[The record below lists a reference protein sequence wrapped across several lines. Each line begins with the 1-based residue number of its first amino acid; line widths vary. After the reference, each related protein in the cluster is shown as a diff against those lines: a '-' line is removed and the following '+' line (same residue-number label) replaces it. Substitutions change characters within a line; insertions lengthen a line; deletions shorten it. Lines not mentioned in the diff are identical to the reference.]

1 MLFLPIK
8 NNIFIKKQ
16 NIMMS
21 KKISDLKNKPF
32 VDVDPERIFMSPEGS
47 SPKKNKGCS
56 SCKQKGLNYN
66 QWFMVILGFYILF
79 SAIYGTIELVKLL
92 F

>member
-1 MLFLPIK
+1 LFLLIK

-16 NIMMS
+16 NDMMS
-21 KKISDLKNKPF
+21 KKISNLESKTF
-32 VDVDPERIFMSPEGS
+32 VDVDPEKIFMTPEGV